1 MDKDRKFRHE
11 NKYLVTDGQIALLR
25 NRIEGLCDLDK
36 YSKANGDYNIRS
48 LYFDDYT
55 SNAYNDNEIG
65 VDHRS
70 KYRIRIYNHSTET
83 IVLERKIK
91 ENGLISK
98 DRAVISV
105 EFLNAILE
113 ERVEDFDVRSDNPLI
128 NRFLLE
134 YHTKYLRPRVIVEY
148 DREAYYMELEDV
160 RITFD
165 KNISF
170 SGDVSSFLKEELFLQ
185 PITLSGKDLLEVKYT
200 EILPDFIYESLN
212 LGKMQ
217 QITFSKYYLS
227 EKNRREEFL

>member
-1 MDKDRKFRHE
+1 M
-11 NKYLVTDGQIALLR
+11 
-25 NRIEGLCDLDK
+25 
-36 YSKANGDYNIRS
+36 
-48 LYFDDYT
+48 
-55 SNAYNDNEIG
+55 
-65 VDHRS
+65 
-70 KYRIRIYNHSTET
+70 
-83 IVLERKIK
+83 
-91 ENGLISK
+91 
-98 DRAVISV
+98 
-105 EFLNAILE
+105 
-113 ERVEDFDVRSDNPLI
+113 
-128 NRFLLE
+128 
-134 YHTKYLRPRVIVEY
+134 IVEY